1 MEIAQPSTN
10 LNKTVKKIGAHS
22 QNVNNTVKKIGAHS
36 SIMGGCAPILL
47 PKLSLTAAGNPASF
61 RPGDESGVPFGGA
74 MGKNAPIVP

>member
-61 RPGDESGVPFGGA
+61 RDLGMKAAFLLVARWGRIPQ
-74 MGKNAPIVP
+74 